1 MTSDLIYREDA
12 KVFVRHACYKKINPI
27 DYLDEVPAADV
38 VARDCYDR
46 ILAENDTMREMLA
59 RIGKKCGDS
68 MDDVRPVVK
77 ASWKKD
83 NSYPGPGL
91 MNLRCSVC
99 GGFGGTWK
107 DNTLPSMLY
116 NFCPTCGAEM
126 EPDEA
131 GQRGEQNSG

>member
-1 MTSDLIYREDA
+1 MESDLIYREDA

-27 DYLDEVPAADV
+27 DYLDEVPAA
-38 VARDCYDR
+38 
-46 ILAENDTMREMLA
+46 
-59 RIGKKCGDS
+59 
-68 MDDVRPVVK
+68 DVRPVVK

-116 NFCPTCGAEM
+116 NFCPNCGADM
-126 EPDEA
+126 RANLDTTK
-131 GQRGEQNSG
+131 GERRDKSSG